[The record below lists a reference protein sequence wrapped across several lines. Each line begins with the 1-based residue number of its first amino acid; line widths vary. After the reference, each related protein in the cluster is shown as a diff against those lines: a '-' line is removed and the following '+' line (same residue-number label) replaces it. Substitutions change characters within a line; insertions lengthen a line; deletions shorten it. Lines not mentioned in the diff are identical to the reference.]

1 MFEYAIT
8 AVLFSESVPANAS
21 TAVLVDV
28 PAIRPQTEMH
38 EFPPDHGDRE
48 HRDERDEKPEP
59 HIHEAGAFRERVEE
73 RDTR

>member
-28 PAIRPQTEMH
+28 PAIRPQIVWKLRCMN
-38 EFPPDHGDRE
+38 
-48 HRDERDEKPEP
+48 
-59 HIHEAGAFRERVEE
+59 FRPITATATIGITVI
-73 RDTR
+73 TRPSPI